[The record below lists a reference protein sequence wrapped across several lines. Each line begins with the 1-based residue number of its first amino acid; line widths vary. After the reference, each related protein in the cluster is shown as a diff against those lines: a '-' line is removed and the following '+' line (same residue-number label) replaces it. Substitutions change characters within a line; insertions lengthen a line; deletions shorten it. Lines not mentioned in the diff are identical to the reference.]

1 MGVGVGV
8 GGGGRLGGWEGWRV
22 TITTSKP
29 SIGPLHST
37 VMAAVLVLV
46 ALKVSIHV
54 PRYLFRTGCEK
65 HVVLTHPR
73 QVSLWEKCELMFF
86 WTSSI

>member
-1 MGVGVGV
+1 MCVG
-8 GGGGRLGGWEGWRV
+8 GGGGRLGGWE
-22 TITTSKP
+22 TSKP
-29 SIGPLHST
+29 SIRPLHST

-46 ALKVSIHV
+46 ALKVTIHV